1 MARQINTREDISK
14 ILDEL
19 DLLSD
24 PQDVLSESDEDFIP
38 PGDVSESED
47 EWTMQT
53 SW

>member
-1 MARQINTREDISK
+1 MAHQISRHEDISK
-14 ILDEL
+14 ILVEL

-24 PQDVLSESDEDFIP
+24 PEDVLRESDEDFIP
-38 PGDVSESED
+38 QGNVSKSED